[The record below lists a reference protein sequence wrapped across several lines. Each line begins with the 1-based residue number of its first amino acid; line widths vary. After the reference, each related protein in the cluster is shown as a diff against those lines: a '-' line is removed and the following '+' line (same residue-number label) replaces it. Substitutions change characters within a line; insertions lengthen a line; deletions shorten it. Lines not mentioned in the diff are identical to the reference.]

1 MKGSTI
7 IPFVTD
13 IDYNIGKWLN
23 GMLHSTNGRFTPI
36 LKFITSLGNVGI
48 AFIITALIMLL
59 FLRTRKVGMLLLVSM
74 LLWIILTNVIL
85 KNVIARPRPY
95 LNQLSDFYIWWNE
108 AGALLETG
116 YSFPSGHTT
125 AAMAFGFTL
134 FLCFK
139 KSISWLFL
147 LIPLIMGFT
156 RIYFMV
162 HYASDIIGA
171 LLVGAVCSLL
181 SFVIFKYTKNWKVVN
196 RLLELPSILKLFS
209 R

>member
-48 AFIITALIMLL
+48 AFIITALVMLL
-59 FLRTRKVGMLLLVSM
+59 FVRTRKVGMLLLVSM
-74 LLWIILTNVIL
+74 LLGIILTNLIL
-85 KNVIARPRPY
+85 KNVISRPRPY

-116 YSFPSGHTT
+116 YSFPSGHT
-125 AAMAFGFTL
+125 ACAFICAFMAYRQL
-134 FLCFK
+134 DK
-139 KSISWLFL
+139 KFSIPIVIFAILVAFSRLYV
-147 LIPLIMGFT
+147 G
-156 RIYFMV
+156 V
-162 HYASDIIGA
+162 HYPSDILGGI
-171 LLVGAVCSLL
+171 LLAYILYK
-181 SFVIFKYTKNWKVVN
+181 IAFKSYA
-196 RLLELPSILKLFS
+196 R
-209 R
+209 

>member
-1 MKGSTI
+1 MS
-7 IPFVTD
+7 VT
-13 IDYNIGKWLN
+13 K

-74 LLWIILTNVIL
+74 LLGIILTNLIL

-196 RLLELPSILKLFS
+196 KLLELPSILKLFS

>member
-74 LLWIILTNVIL
+74 LLGIILTNLIL

-95 LNQLSDFYIWWNE
+95 LNQLSDFYMVEWSRCFTWN
-108 AGALLETG
+108 
-116 YSFPSGHTT
+116 
-125 AAMAFGFTL
+125 
-134 FLCFK
+134 
-139 KSISWLFL
+139 WLF
-147 LIPLIMGFT
+147 ISIWPYYCRNGFW
-156 RIYFMV
+156 IY
-162 HYASDIIGA
+162 IISM
-171 LLVGAVCSLL
+171 L
-181 SFVIFKYTKNWKVVN
+181 
-196 RLLELPSILKLFS
+196 
-209 R
+209 

>member
-74 LLWIILTNVIL
+74 LLGIILTNLIL

-95 LNQLSDFYIWWNE
+95 LNQLSDFYIW
-108 AGALLETG
+108 
-116 YSFPSGHTT
+116 
-125 AAMAFGFTL
+125 
-134 FLCFK
+134 
-139 KSISWLFL
+139 
-147 LIPLIMGFT
+147 
-156 RIYFMV
+156 
-162 HYASDIIGA
+162 
-171 LLVGAVCSLL
+171 
-181 SFVIFKYTKNWKVVN
+181 
-196 RLLELPSILKLFS
+196 
-209 R
+209 

>member
-74 LLWIILTNVIL
+74 LLGIILTNLIL

-125 AAMAFGFTL
+125 AAMAFGSFSGL
-134 FLCFK
+134 DRLMVISSVPNSVSVVHLRSFLIRC
-139 KSISWLFL
+139 L
-147 LIPLIMGFT
+147 LI
-156 RIYFMV
+156 
-162 HYASDIIGA
+162 
-171 LLVGAVCSLL
+171 
-181 SFVIFKYTKNWKVVN
+181 
-196 RLLELPSILKLFS
+196 
-209 R
+209 

>member
-74 LLWIILTNVIL
+74 LLGIILTNLIL

-95 LNQLSDFYIWWNE
+95 LNQYQIFIYGGMKQVLYLKRVIHFHLAILLPQWLLDLHYFY
-108 AGALLETG
+108 ALKKVYLG
-116 YSFPSGHTT
+116 YF
-125 AAMAFGFTL
+125 
-134 FLCFK
+134 C
-139 KSISWLFL
+139 
-147 LIPLIMGFT
+147 
-156 RIYFMV
+156 
-162 HYASDIIGA
+162 
-171 LLVGAVCSLL
+171 
-181 SFVIFKYTKNWKVVN
+181 
-196 RLLELPSILKLFS
+196 
-209 R
+209 

>member
-74 LLWIILTNVIL
+74 LLGIILTNLIL

-139 KSISWLFL
+139 KKYIL
-147 LIPLIMGFT
+147 
-156 RIYFMV
+156 
-162 HYASDIIGA
+162 
-171 LLVGAVCSLL
+171 
-181 SFVIFKYTKNWKVVN
+181 VIFVNSFNNGFYTHLLYGSLCKWYN
-196 RLLELPSILKLFS
+196 RCPLGRCSMFIIKFCNFQIYKKLEGS
-209 R
+209 